1 MSEYPNIR
9 VFGDKRL
16 CVACRAHSWHFCR
29 AVLNS
34 LIEVNKVMINLM
46 CEAGADRDVAATDFT
61 AADEN
66 NDLHH
71 IQNILCPTCSGPNAR
86 TIVLPVENIP
96 HFRHVALPSV
106 ECPNCHYRSHLD
118 SGVLNTSLA
127 ARDWEDGDVMNRR
140 VVKSDSAKV
149 FVPTLDLELPSAT
162 QSGVDTIGCMQSED
176 AGQLESLQ
184 GQLSR
189 MGDVDKFHRCH
200 GVMSMLANILDGES
214 RCDDATTCGSY
225 EKVEEHELTIV
236 IDDPARSSCIENPKV
251 LYPDPNMR
259 CEEYERTPTH
269 DEVLGLQPSIG
280 AIHMGP
286 IENHNSIENDHSPSR
301 RHSLEID
308 EDRISNSI
316 SPISQ
321 VHEEVMTFPT
331 TCPHCQTQA
340 ETKMWMTDIPHFKEV
355 VIMCLQCEHCGF
367 RSNEINGGGATPRL
381 GTKITLRAI
390 DMRDLARE
398 VLKSDTAG
406 VSVPELDLELD
417 EGGLGGMYTTV
428 EGLLLKMHDRLR
440 DAHPIKTGELSTKQQ
455 SSYAREVCSA
465 PRHEYERYNEFL
477 TQLKDT
483 AMGQRFPFTLILVDS
498 VSNSFVGPKSCDMHF
513 NRMCDD
519 EGLEI
524 EEFERTEDQ
533 NEGLGLNDIR
543 TETT

>member
-1 MSEYPNIR
+1 
-9 VFGDKRL
+9 
-16 CVACRAHSWHFCR
+16 
-29 AVLNS
+29 
-34 LIEVNKVMINLM
+34 
-46 CEAGADRDVAATDFT
+46 
-61 AADEN
+61 
-66 NDLHH
+66 
-71 IQNILCPTCSGPNAR
+71 
-86 TIVLPVENIP
+86 
-96 HFRHVALPSV
+96 
-106 ECPNCHYRSHLD
+106 
-118 SGVLNTSLA
+118 
-127 ARDWEDGDVMNRR
+127 
-140 VVKSDSAKV
+140 
-149 FVPTLDLELPSAT
+149 
-162 QSGVDTIGCMQSED
+162 
-176 AGQLESLQ
+176 
-184 GQLSR
+184 
-189 MGDVDKFHRCH
+189 MGDVDKYHRCH
-200 GVMSMLANILDGES
+200 VMSTLINVWDGES

-225 EKVEEHELTIV
+225 EKVEEHEFTIV
-236 IDDPARSSCIENPKV
+236 IDDPARSSCIENPNA
-251 LYPDPNMR
+251 LHPDPNMR

-286 IENHNSIENDHSPSR
+286 IENHNSIENDHLPSR

-308 EDRISNSI
+308 EDRISNSR

-340 ETKMWMTDIPHFKEV
+340 ETKMCMTDIPHFKEV

-367 RSNEINGGGATPRL
+367 RSNEIKGGGAIPRL

-417 EGGLGGMYTTV
+417 DGGLGGMYTTV
-428 EGLLLKMHDRLR
+428 EGLILKMHDRLR
-440 DAHPIKTGELSTKQQ
+440 DVHPIKTGDSSIEQQ
-455 SSYAREVCSA
+455 STHAGEVCA
-465 PRHEYERYNEFL
+465 PRHEYARYNEFL

-483 AMGQRFPFTLILVDS
+483 AMGQRFPFTLVLVDS
-498 VSNSFVGPKSCDMHF
+498 FSNSFVGPKCGIMHF

-533 NEGLGLNDIR
+533 NESLGLNDIR
-543 TETT
+543 TETN